1 MKTKSFKILI
11 IALMIITSSLFLGYV
26 IKRYQYN
33 STLLQEK
40 KLKDALFQHTK
51 EQANL
56 ENELRNID
64 SLIVEEDQNILDIE
78 AKILLRTQN
87 INRLEEQITIYEK
100 LKKYDVTVFIT
111 PNNETVKSCA
121 NKINTNDPLVIYR
134 FVKDEIK
141 YLEDYVTHDF
151 RFEYWQFPEETL
163 KLKTGDCEDQ
173 AILLCTLLR
182 ANGYSPEDVKVVF
195 GLTSSNAGHAWV
207 ELFYQDDWIVF
218 DPTSDTNTYIEKTK
232 YYSLINVKYKG
243 SFNDIYSE
251 LIE

>member
-100 LKKYDVTVFIT
+100 LKKYDVTVLLPPIM
-111 PNNETVKSCA
+111 KQLS
-121 NKINTNDPLVIYR
+121 LVP
-134 FVKDEIK
+134 IK
-141 YLEDYVTHDF
+141 
-151 RFEYWQFPEETL
+151 
-163 KLKTGDCEDQ
+163 
-173 AILLCTLLR
+173 
-182 ANGYSPEDVKVVF
+182 
-195 GLTSSNAGHAWV
+195 
-207 ELFYQDDWIVF
+207 
-218 DPTSDTNTYIEKTK
+218 
-232 YYSLINVKYKG
+232 
-243 SFNDIYSE
+243 
-251 LIE
+251 